1 MPNVANSLTTSLELL
16 FSTGLSPVLMEALGQ
31 IARNI
36 PDHRFSV
43 QMQLLDQISLV
54 LVNKPYN
61 VRAWT
66 MRGSSPQMPAQLDA
80 RATSATQE
88 KDHAMVALVLRTLH
102 TFDFEGI
109 PSLPEFARYSVSP
122 YLDEDD
128 VGVRTE
134 AALACCRLIRDA
146 PQRGHIV
153 TVVSQV
159 LRKLV
164 SMAISD
170 PDSGVRTTIIGAL
183 DPRLDYFLAQTEYLS
198 QLFIIINDE
207 TFTMRE
213 AAVRLLGRL
222 AERNPANVIPRLRAE
237 LIRLKQDL
245 VAPVAEKT
253 REESSLLLMHIIS
266 TPYDALVRPYVEPL
280 LKVLLPRL
288 RDPNPRVAANV
299 LRAVGELARVGRD
312 HLLQH
317 MPMLTPL
324 IIETLQD
331 QGSAIKREVALR
343 ALSQLTKSSGT
354 VIDPLVEHPLLLD
367 VLLSEVKNEPARHIR
382 RAAMKVLGELG
393 ALDPDRVRVS
403 QLTKKVRITP
413 MHSFMC
419 IVVGPIA

>member
-1 MPNVANSLTTSLELL
+1 
-16 FSTGLSPVLMEALGQ
+16 MEALGQ